1 MRSEECGVRSER
13 SGGMRRDVVWTFTIQ
28 ILIMA
33 CSFAINKLLASRL
46 SIDDFGQY
54 NVIKRSVQ
62 VLSFLMLAGVGIAL
76 PRYIPLY
83 RNGTPPR
90 RILPLLKASLT
101 YILGVSFVVFAVC
114 LLFSSQMQEIVI
126 GTDTGDGLYF
136 VALAYAFILA
146 MAQYVFAY
154 YRGLSHFKWFNGSQL
169 AMQLLII
176 VPLVLLPVLTVNN
189 VFSSWLLITTLLV
202 AFLFAKE
209 IRDYC
214 GKWKEESGKRI
225 ALRQKVISSLFP
237 LSSFLSLPDLRTI
250 VKYSS
255 GRLVADFFQFSLAAF
270 PLIYISNVQ
279 GLQPT
284 AYFSVGITF
293 VTMITP
299 LFSFMGIILLPYVS
313 KAIARHEMS
322 AANRLIHRLLLLYVV
337 ASLFFIAALYIFTE
351 FLTTLLF
358 ASDYVVTTDLTRI
371 MILAILPQAAYMLYR
386 NTIDA
391 VSVIPYNA
399 IILSVCLL
407 AMIVSFL
414 LSTTLTQFAWA
425 YLAVSILQGL
435 LSIITWQVVKK
446 RS

>member
-1 MRSEECGVRSER
+1 MRSEECGVRSEK

-62 VLSFLMLAGVGIAL
+62 VLSFVMLAGVGIAL

-90 RILPLLKASLT
+90 RIRPLLTASLT
-101 YILGVSFVVFAVC
+101 YIIGVSIVVIAIC

-126 GTDTGDGLYF
+126 GSKTGGGLYF

-176 VPLVLLPVLTVNN
+176 VPLVLLPVLTVSN
-189 VFSSWLLITTLLV
+189 VFSSWLLITILLV
-202 AFLFAKE
+202 AFLFARELK
-209 IRDYC
+209 
-214 GKWKEESGKRI
+214 
-225 ALRQKVISSLFP
+225 LHTP
-237 LSSFLSLPDLRTI
+237 LSSLHTPPSTLHTPNPFREALREI

-313 KAIARHEMS
+313 KAIARHEMA

-337 ASLFFIAALYIFTE
+337 ASLFFIAALYIFTD
-351 FLTTLLF
+351 FFTTLLF

-446 RS
+446 Q